1 MIQINFQLT
10 NIQWDVIIVG
20 AGIIGCSAAYHI
32 KKTSPELNVLLID
45 KQASAGYGNSIHSTG
60 MYRNV
65 FESPTNKMLTDSSI
79 GFYKY
84 VTRELDIDL
93 GLKEIGYLFLEPKT
107 RGEALISKLKQLKI
121 DHEVYSSEDLVN
133 LLPGIR
139 VNFDAEDNSMKTK
152 LNPINI
158 AYGILGKKCGRLD
171 PYLVAKFYEN
181 EFKKEGGITRY
192 RIEVTSILLGAA
204 GEDSIEATELGD
216 ISDTSFPVWIK
227 PKVRGIT
234 FIDKK
239 KNESKSDSRSNRKE
253 KRKKEPTLLTKSLI
267 LCTGAWIN
275 QLLDPI
281 GIDSQVKPKKRQ
293 LFNFC
298 YKKDSPSSAELR
310 KNLLTL
316 LNNENFN
323 KLGTIPLIILP
334 MAGVHIKPEKNEG
347 CVTIGCADNIGRR
360 FEPSIGVNE
369 KGKLVRSSALDE
381 PIWEEEFYIHSV
393 LPILN
398 LYFPKIF
405 GHYLRSSGGDAG
417 HYAISPDGFP
427 VVERDKSLD
436 NLIYAS
442 GLSGS
447 GIMKAD
453 ALGRIVGALFRN
465 EENAI
470 LFNGEKFKVANLG
483 KEQRNTQPE
492 TIIL

>member
-1 MIQINFQLT
+1 MIHIKPQLT
-10 NIQWDVIIVG
+10 DIQWDAIIVG
-20 AGIIGCSAAYHI
+20 AGIIGCSTAYHI
-32 KKTSPELNVLLID
+32 KKKSPELNVLLID
-45 KQASAGYGNSIHSTG
+45 KQSSAGYGNSIHSTG

-84 VTRELDIDL
+84 VERELGFDL

-107 RGEALISKLKQLKI
+107 RGETLISKLKQLRI
-121 DHEVYSSEDLVN
+121 DHEVYSSEDLVK

-139 VNFDAEDNSMKTK
+139 VNFDAEDNAMKTK

-181 EFKKEGGITRY
+181 EFRKEGGITRY

-204 GEDSIEATELGD
+204 AEDSIETTELRD
-216 ISDTSFPVWIK
+216 ISETSFPVWIK

-239 KNESKSDSRSNRKE
+239 KDESRSDNRNE
-253 KRKKEPTLLTKSLI
+253 RRGKRKIESTFLTKSLI

-281 GIDSQVKPKKRQ
+281 GIDSQIKPKKRQ

-298 YKKDSPSSAELR
+298 YKKDSSRSKESR

-323 KLGTIPLIILP
+323 ELGTIPLIILP
-334 MAGVHIKPEKNEG
+334 MAGIHIKPEKNEG

-369 KGKLVRSSALDE
+369 KGRVVRSSALDE
-381 PIWEEEFYIHSV
+381 PIWEEEFYVHSI

-398 LYFPKIF
+398 LYFPNIF

-417 HYAISPDGFP
+417 YYAISPDGFP
-427 VVERDKSLD
+427 VVEKDKSLG
-436 NLIYAS
+436 NLIYVS

-453 ALGRIVGALFRN
+453 AIGRIVGALFGN
-465 EENAI
+465 EEEAT
-470 LFNGEKFKVANLG
+470 LYNGEKFRVSNLG
-483 KEQRNTQPE
+483 KEQRNIQPE